1 MFFWGDWI
9 SSAFVWLRFS
19 IIAFLLFPLPAF
31 ATDLSV
37 AWDESESSVDGYLLF
52 SRSEDGA
59 YDYSS
64 PIWSGVETTAEV
76 EDVEDGIH
84 YFVVRAYL
92 GTAESA
98 DSNEVEVIICDSSV
112 FGGSDDLDVD
122 GSDLA
127 NVANGDEAFSVECL
141 AAYFGRAQ

>member
-1 MFFWGDWI
+1 MFYWGDWI
-9 SSAFVWLRFS
+9 SAAFVWLRFS
-19 IIAFLLFPLPAF
+19 IIAFFFFSLPTYA
-31 ATDLSV
+31 ADLSV

-52 SRSEDGA
+52 SRVEDSA

-64 PIWSGVETTAEV
+64 PLWSGVETTAEV
-76 EDVEDGIH
+76 EDVADGIH

-98 DSNEVEVIICDSSV
+98 DSNEVEVIICDSTV
-112 FGGSDDLDVD
+112 FGGSDDSDVD

-127 NVANGDEAFSVECL
+127 NVANGDEAFSAECF
-141 AAYFGRAQ
+141 ASHFGRSR